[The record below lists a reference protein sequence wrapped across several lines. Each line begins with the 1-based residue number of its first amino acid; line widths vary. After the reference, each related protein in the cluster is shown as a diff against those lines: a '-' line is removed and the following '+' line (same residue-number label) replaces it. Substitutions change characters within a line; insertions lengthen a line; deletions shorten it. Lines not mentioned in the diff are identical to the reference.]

1 MSLLLPNKSTVPWPF
16 AEPLQEEPILDLF
29 PKFKIRP
36 LILYAIGEYYLAI
49 DTSARTLG
57 QHNLPIKTSVIKD
70 QTIDWIALK
79 SNSSISSLQKLIK
92 APVVIVK

>member
-1 MSLLLPNKSTVPWPF
+1 MSLLLPSKSTVPWPF
-16 AEPLQEEPILDLF
+16 AEPLQEGPILDLF
-29 PKFKIRP
+29 PKFKVRP

-70 QTIDWIALK
+70 QTIDWIGLK
-79 SNSSISSLQKLIK
+79 STTSISSIQKLVK